1 MSVFD
6 VLERPNLFFLDQA
19 FRWRSTREP
28 APEITIVG
36 ISQEDFARGAP
47 RWPWPRSLMAR
58 LVDQVGSHK
67 PAVIVIDILYSERS
81 NSESLITRERFSE
94 IQPYLFQVLSGTEIE
109 IQNREGTI
117 VVGPGSPGFDHFASG
132 AATAREQDLELAA
145 AVARAVDSGIAVVLA
160 AQSITGTG
168 LAGLAEPYPEL
179 ASASRGTI
187 GLVGVKPDSDG
198 VLRNYVPYGLD
209 KDGNF
214 VYGLALVAVARFNN
228 FELPKTPLPNGDIPL
243 PNGRLI
249 KLDHGQFPLN
259 FQGGPGTHLTLN
271 AGDLLRGERD
281 FTADLMGKLVFIG
294 VTDPSVEDMLLSP
307 FSGTDRMAGVEFQAS
322 AADALLSGSFLRIA
336 PRYMVILL
344 LGVFGFSA
352 ICLGR
357 FVRPLAG
364 MSGAAAMLAAIFG
377 LWMGTFAWVD
387 FYLPITAPLIAV
399 FVGYAVSV
407 TDRVSVE
414 QIEKQ
419 QARSMLSRY
428 LAPGIVKEMLRD
440 PRAAQLG
447 GKRANLTVLFSDIR
461 GFTSISERLA
471 PEEVVSL
478 LNQYLTVMTEVV
490 FKYGGTVDKFEGDA
504 ILAFFGAPQPH
515 DDDPE
520 RAVRTAMEMRERL
533 AELADEWRE
542 RTQTP
547 LEIGIALNTG
557 QAMVGNI
564 GSPRRMEYTVIGD
577 AVNLSSRLQDLT
589 KEYGVSLLISGATY
603 DRVKDMCEVRALGRV
618 AVRGRKQLVSL
629 YEVTG
634 LTSRDFQNG
643 PVPEPAT
650 LM

>member
-1 MSVFD
+1 M
-6 VLERPNLFFLDQA
+6 
-19 FRWRSTREP
+19 
-28 APEITIVG
+28 
-36 ISQEDFARGAP
+36 
-47 RWPWPRSLMAR
+47 
-58 LVDQVGSHK
+58 
-67 PAVIVIDILYSERS
+67 
-81 NSESLITRERFSE
+81 
-94 IQPYLFQVLSGTEIE
+94 
-109 IQNREGTI
+109 
-117 VVGPGSPGFDHFASG
+117 
-132 AATAREQDLELAA
+132 
-145 AVARAVDSGIAVVLA
+145 
-160 AQSITGTG
+160 
-168 LAGLAEPYPEL
+168 
-179 ASASRGTI
+179 
-187 GLVGVKPDSDG
+187 
-198 VLRNYVPYGLD
+198 
-209 KDGNF
+209 
-214 VYGLALVAVARFNN
+214 
-228 FELPKTPLPNGDIPL
+228 
-243 PNGRLI
+243 
-249 KLDHGQFPLN
+249 N

-336 PRYMVILL
+336 PGYMVILL

-357 FVRPLAG
+357 FVRPLVG

-377 LWMGTFAWVD
+377 LWMGSFAWAD
-387 FYLPITAPLIAV
+387 FYLPITAPLIAL
-399 FVGYAVSV
+399 FIGYAVSV

-478 LNQYLTVMTEVV
+478 LNQYLTVMTEVI

-589 KEYGVSLLISGATY
+589 KEYGVSLLISGTTY

-634 LTSRDFQNG
+634 LTSGDFQKW
-643 PVPEPAT
+643 PIPEPAT
-650 LM
+650 VM